1 MDTWLENSHV
11 MDANS
16 QIPVRSEDGH
26 AKTVHTTFALNAYL
40 QDLILHAAS
49 PIHSSGRLV
58 LMDIW
63 QGHLAAT
70 DANRQKAETEEDGQ
84 ARNVPTQTVLTAKL
98 THV

>member
-1 MDTWLENSHV
+1 M

-26 AKTVHTTFALNAYL
+26 AKTVHTTFALNADL

-49 PIHSSGRLV
+49 PIHSSGRLA

-63 QGHLAAT
+63 QGNLAAT
-70 DANRQKAETEEDGQ
+70 DANSQIAVKEEDGP
-84 ARNVPTQTVLTAKL
+84 ARNVHTISVLNAES
-98 THV
+98 HSV